1 MEPGI
6 RLPKP
11 YVVTNNDDC
20 GPKYYEG
27 DLIGWNTNVKIYKY

>member
-11 YVVTNNDDC
+11 YAVTDNDACD
-20 GPKYYEG
+20 KTYYEG
-27 DLIGWNTNVKIYKY
+27 DLIGWDTKVKIYD

>member
-11 YVVTNNDDC
+11 YVVTNIDAY
-20 GPKYYEG
+20 GQTYYEG
-27 DLIGWNTNVKIYKY
+27 DFIGWDVVVIIYK